1 MLANIKRLCTVQGLT
16 IQQLEERA
24 QISAGTIGRWGRD
37 GKLMPSVDKVKRV
50 ADTLGVTV
58 DELLKEEEAETS
70 AKAAVPAGEAEDGG
84 AA

>member
-1 MLANIKRLCTVQGLT
+1 MLTNIKRLCTVQGLT
-16 IQQLEERA
+16 IQQLEEKA

-70 AKAAVPAGEAEDGG
+70 VNAAAPAGEAKDGG

>member
-1 MLANIKRLCTVQGLT
+1 MLENIKRLCALQGLT
-16 IQQLEERA
+16 IQQLEDRA

-58 DELLKEEEAETS
+58 DELLKEVDAAAAASSTEGTS
-70 AKAAVPAGEAEDGG
+70 GDRKSVV
-84 AA
+84 